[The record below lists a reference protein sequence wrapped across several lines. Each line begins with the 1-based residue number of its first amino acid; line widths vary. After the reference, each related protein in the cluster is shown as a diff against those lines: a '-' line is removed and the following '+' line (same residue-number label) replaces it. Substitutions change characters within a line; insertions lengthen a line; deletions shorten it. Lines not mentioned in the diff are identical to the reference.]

1 MHDIALHGVEINQVT
16 IPEGYLKD
24 SKGRLVPLETV
35 DEWQL
40 EQDAMVRN
48 LHRLAIAQQQSLQEF
63 KRYAYA
69 ECYAFLDLLAEKY
82 GRSRGGA
89 KGNVTFT
96 SYDGQL
102 QVKICM
108 KSNIQFGP
116 ELQIAKGII
125 DECFHRWSE
134 GADPNLRAV
143 INDAFE
149 VDKEGNLNTGR
160 ILSLRRLKIDDSEWL
175 RAMTAIADAILI
187 TGSKSYI
194 NFLGRNAEGKLIS
207 IPLDLAAL

>member
-1 MHDIALHGVEINQVT
+1 MTNTHLHGVEMTQAI

-24 SKGRLVPLETV
+24 SKGRLVPIEAV
-35 DEWQL
+35 DEWLL
-40 EQDAMVRN
+40 EQDAMVKN
-48 LHRLAIAQQQSLQEF
+48 LHQLALTHQQALREF
-63 KRYAYA
+63 KCYAYA

-160 ILSLRRLKIDDSEWL
+160 ILSLRRLKIDDEQWVS
-175 RAMTAIADAILI
+175 AMTAIADAILV

-194 NFLGRNAEGKLIS
+194 NFLARNDEGKLVNV
-207 IPLDLAAL
+207 PLDLASL

>member
-1 MHDIALHGVEINQVT
+1 MINTHLHGVEVT
-16 IPEGYLKD
+16 QDTVPEGYMLD
-24 SKGRLVPLETV
+24 SKGRLVPIETI
-35 DEWQL
+35 DDWHL
-40 EQDAMVRN
+40 EQDAMVKN
-48 LHRLAIAQQQSLQEF
+48 LHQLALAQQHALREF
-63 KRYAYA
+63 KRFAYA

-82 GRSRGGA
+82 GRNRGGA
-89 KGNVTFT
+89 KGNVSFT

-102 QVKICM
+102 QVKICI

-160 ILSLRRLKIDDSEWL
+160 ILSLRRLKIDDEQWL
-175 RAMTAIADAILI
+175 RAMTAIADAILV

-194 NFLGRNAEGKLIS
+194 NFLARNDEGKLVNVS
-207 IPLDLAAL
+207 LDLASL